1 MMLVFVSQAWE
12 GNTIFGKGEEIHCIR
27 VLPWPSPGEVP
38 SMCCSPD
45 PRGQE
50 CRWLQPASL
59 LNLSEWTREWLVQP
73 AHHQA
78 EAGGEY
84 PNGCGNPVQWQLR
97 KEDTQNTHQHGDCLF
112 LLWHLLQHPEGLSP
126 ALNRKG
132 TLKLKTD
139 RNTPPPMF
147 SLCSLLLVT
156 TIKWA

>member
-1 MMLVFVSQAWE
+1 M
-12 GNTIFGKGEEIHCIR
+12 
-27 VLPWPSPGEVP
+27 
-38 SMCCSPD
+38 
-45 PRGQE
+45 
-50 CRWLQPASL
+50 
-59 LNLSEWTREWLVQP
+59 QP

-139 RNTPPPMF
+139 RNTPPHVFPVLF
-147 SLCSLLLVT
+147 APRDHNKVGLETVYYRNEWFRSWFG
-156 TIKWA
+156 KE